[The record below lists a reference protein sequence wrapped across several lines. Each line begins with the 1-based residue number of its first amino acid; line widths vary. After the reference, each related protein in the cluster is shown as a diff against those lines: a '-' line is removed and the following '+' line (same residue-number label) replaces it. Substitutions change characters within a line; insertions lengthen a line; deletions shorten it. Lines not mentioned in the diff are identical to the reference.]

1 MSSRSSPTFPAGTV
15 LLFVLPLS
23 TVTFYLS
30 IVLGALI
37 NALVIG
43 WCSLAPRRGHNT
55 GTAFWRAS

>member
-1 MSSRSSPTFPAGTV
+1 M